1 MIFVNRIS
9 GKNPGLKL
17 GSRDT
22 YVKLFK
28 IALPIND
35 FMVNS
40 SLRFSLAVTTLD
52 FSDCDGFL

>member
-28 IALPIND
+28 IALPLND
-35 FMVNS
+35 FM
-40 SLRFSLAVTTLD
+40 VTTLD
-52 FSDCDGFL
+52 FSDCDGFV